1 MCSKMFFIFLISD
14 KNMFLTFFY
23 SHINVFTA
31 WTERPTVCWDHLSF
45 LPSAGREVSS
55 SSHYCELRGE
65 SLVWLIGAAMMCLL
79 AAPRV
84 QHSLARAT
92 NGDIIRCGTTGSC
105 QSAATLILRL
115 YSVAGHESDSRKRH
129 INKCPDIYFFLH
141 LLKYKSQRTDKR
153 TDERMSK
160 MHNAS
165 SQWEG
170 DILVHNRP
178 WRYKMALLIQ
188 PFLIYGK

>member
-1 MCSKMFFIFLISD
+1 
-14 KNMFLTFFY
+14 MFLTFFY

-105 QSAATLILRL
+105 QSTATLLPRL
-115 YSVAGHESDSRKRH
+115 YSVAGHVSGTLTSVQTF
-129 INKCPDIYFFLH
+129 IFLH